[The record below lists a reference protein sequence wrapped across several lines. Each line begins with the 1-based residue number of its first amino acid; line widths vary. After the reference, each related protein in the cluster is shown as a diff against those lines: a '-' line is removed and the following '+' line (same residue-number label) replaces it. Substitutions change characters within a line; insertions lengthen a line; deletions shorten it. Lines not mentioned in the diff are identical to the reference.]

1 MNAVRRVAF
10 DNEIALAKELI
21 AKANSRPAFLTSS
34 APTLLARP
42 SSYPMPQPTG

>member
-21 AKANSRPAFLTSS
+21 AKGELQAQDRPAT
-34 APTLLARP
+34 
-42 SSYPMPQPTG
+42 